1 MNRVWAKRVGWSV
14 SAALGWWALTRLL
27 PRRSPLADKAALVT
41 GGSRG
46 LGLLIARELAK
57 RGCRVALLARDPNEL
72 QRAARSLRDEGFEAL
87 PLVCDVADPKQVDR
101 ALAEMVE
108 HFGSVDV
115 VVNDAG
121 IIQVAPLD
129 TLARA
134 DFEQAM
140 AINFW
145 GTVNVTLA
153 ALRYMR
159 RQRHGRIANI
169 TSIGGKVAV
178 PHLLPYACAK
188 FAAVGFSEGLRA
200 ELAGTGV
207 KVTTVVPGLMRTAR
221 RGARD
226 VQGQA
231 RVRAGLVQRRGRD
244 ARARDE
250 RAPRRPPDRARHR
263 ARPGRDRGRHPRQ
276 DAAARE
282 GPAPEPDAGGAG
294 RRRPGA
300 AVRAAIAAD
309 RVSRCAR
316 RSGDCQ
322 SVGP

>member
-1 MNRVWAKRVGWSV
+1 MNRVWVKRVRWSA

-27 PRRSPLADKAALVT
+27 PRRSPLADKTALVT

-57 RGCRVALLARDPNEL
+57 RGCRVALLARDSNEL
-72 QRAARSLRDEGFEAL
+72 QRAVRSLRDEGWDAL

-108 HFGSVDV
+108 HFGTVDV
-115 VVNDAG
+115 LVNDAG

-129 TLARA
+129 TLVRA

-140 AINFW
+140 AVNFW

-153 ALRYMR
+153 ALPYMR
-159 RQRHGRIANI
+159 RQGQGRIANI

-178 PHLLPYACAK
+178 PHLLPYSCAK

-207 KVTTVVPGLMRTAR
+207 RVTTVVPGLMRTRGEAHAMFKGKRAFERAWFSVAAETPGLAMSAR
-221 RGARD
+221 RAARRIVGAVER
-226 VQGQA
+226 GQA
-231 RVRAGLVQRRGRD
+231 EIVVGIPAKMLRLAKDLL
-244 ARARDE
+244 
-250 RAPRRPPDRARHR
+250 PNPTL
-263 ARPGRDRGRHPRQ
+263 
-276 DAAARE
+276 AALA
-282 GPAPEPDAGGAG
+282 
-294 RRRPGA
+294 
-300 AVRAAIAAD
+300 AAD
-309 RVSRCAR
+309 RALPSAPNR
-316 RSGDCQ
+316 G
-322 SVGP
+322 